1 MDTGYD
7 DGARMRRGDVY
18 ARASMAAP
26 PILIGSIVLI
36 VGVFLDWASGSG
48 ATTELGATTATNDLS
63 GYNLIDGR
71 IVAALGVA
79 LLISAVL
86 MWTNKRVGT
95 WFDAD
100 LLGVA
105 LSAMAIAQCVLFLMD
120 VGNDA
125 LSAQIGVYVSLVGAA
140 IAFIG
145 ALAALLRS
153 GSDRA
158 TRDDQGRGD
167 VGRRAA

>member
-1 MDTGYD
+1 
-7 DGARMRRGDVY
+7 
-18 ARASMAAP
+18 MAAP
-26 PILIGSIVLI
+26 PILIGSVILI

-48 ATTELGATTATNDLS
+48 ATTELGATTTDLS

-71 IVAALGVA
+71 IVASLGVA
-79 LLISAVL
+79 LLLSAVL
-86 MWTNKRVGT
+86 MWGNKRVGS

-105 LSAMAIAQCVLFLMD
+105 LSAAAIAQIVLFLMD
-120 VGNDA
+120 VGNEA
-125 LSAQIGVYVSLVGAA
+125 LSADYGVYVSLVGGA
-140 IAFIG
+140 IAFVG

-158 TRDDQGRGD
+158 TADREGRGD